1 MSNTVSNSTGNAN
14 DSLMRCSQTG
24 FTSNPL
30 SGRELRRQAERNRKR
45 AAKQTVK
52 S

>member
-1 MSNTVSNSTGNAN
+1 MSNTVSNSTGKFS

-24 FTSNPL
+24 FTVNPL

-45 AAKQTVK
+45 AIKQAAK